1 MSTREKGT
9 DGEPIPGREQADGLR
24 ASPCPMRSNF
34 RDHSANERTY
44 LAWIRTSIGLM
55 AFGFLLE
62 KFTLFL
68 DYLRLALNQPAA
80 TQEPATQEPAT
91 RLIGLAFLTL
101 GAIMIG
107 MAALRYRLYARQID
121 TPELEKTNF
130 ILLDTILGACLSGAG
145 ILLGLYLALRIA
157 L

>member
-1 MSTREKGT
+1 
-9 DGEPIPGREQADGLR
+9 
-24 ASPCPMRSNF
+24 MRRNF
-34 RDHSANERTY
+34 GDHSANERTF
-44 LAWIRTSIGLM
+44 LAWVRTSIGLM

-68 DYLRLALNQPAA
+68 DYLRLALNQPP
-80 TQEPATQEPAT
+80 TNQEPATK
-91 RLIGLAFLTL
+91 LIGLAFLTL

-121 TPELEKTNF
+121 SPELERSSF
-130 ILLDTILGACLSGAG
+130 VLLDTILGACLAGAG

-157 L
+157 I

>member
-1 MSTREKGT
+1 
-9 DGEPIPGREQADGLR
+9 
-24 ASPCPMRSNF
+24 MRRNF
-34 RDHSANERTY
+34 GDHSANERTY

-68 DYLRLALNQPAA
+68 DYLRLALNQPA
-80 TQEPATQEPAT
+80 TMQEPAT

-121 TPELEKTNF
+121 SPELEKSNF
-130 ILLDTILGACLSGAG
+130 VLFDTILGACLAGAG

>member
-1 MSTREKGT
+1 
-9 DGEPIPGREQADGLR
+9 
-24 ASPCPMRSNF
+24 MRRNF
-34 RDHSANERTY
+34 GDHSANERTF

-68 DYLRLALNQPAA
+68 DYLRLALNQPP
-80 TQEPATQEPAT
+80 TTQEPAT

-101 GAIMIG
+101 GAVMIG

-121 TPELEKTNF
+121 SPELEKSNF
-130 ILLDTILGACLSGAG
+130 VLLDTILGACLAGAG

>member
-1 MSTREKGT
+1 
-9 DGEPIPGREQADGLR
+9 
-24 ASPCPMRSNF
+24 
-34 RDHSANERTY
+34 
-44 LAWIRTSIGLM
+44 M

-68 DYLRLALNQPAA
+68 DYLRLALNQPGT
-80 TQEPATQEPAT
+80 TQEPATMQESAT

-121 TPELEKTNF
+121 SPELEKSNF
-130 ILLDTILGACLSGAG
+130 VLFDTILGACLAGAG
-145 ILLGLYLALRIA
+145 ILLGLYLALRVA

>member
-1 MSTREKGT
+1 
-9 DGEPIPGREQADGLR
+9 
-24 ASPCPMRSNF
+24 MRKNF
-34 RDHSANERTY
+34 GDHSANERTF
-44 LAWIRTSIGLM
+44 LAWVRTSIGLM

-68 DYLRLALNQPAA
+68 SYLRLALNQPAA
-80 TQEPATQEPAT
+80 AQEPAT

-121 TPELEKTNF
+121 SPELEKSSF
-130 ILLDTILGACLSGAG
+130 VLLDTILGACLAGAG
-145 ILLGLYLALRIA
+145 ILLGLYLALGIA

>member
-1 MSTREKGT
+1 
-9 DGEPIPGREQADGLR
+9 
-24 ASPCPMRSNF
+24 
-34 RDHSANERTY
+34 
-44 LAWIRTSIGLM
+44 M

-68 DYLRLALNQPAA
+68 DYLRLALNQPA
-80 TQEPATQEPAT
+80 TMQEPAT

-121 TPELEKTNF
+121 SPELEKSNF
-130 ILLDTILGACLSGAG
+130 VLFDTILGACLAGAG

>member
-1 MSTREKGT
+1 
-9 DGEPIPGREQADGLR
+9 
-24 ASPCPMRSNF
+24 MRKNF
-34 RDHSANERTY
+34 GDHSANERTF
-44 LAWIRTSIGLM
+44 LAWVRTSIGLM

-68 DYLRLALNQPAA
+68 DYLRLALNQPPAA
-80 TQEPATQEPAT
+80 PEPAT

-121 TPELEKTNF
+121 SPELEKSSF
-130 ILLDTILGACLSGAG
+130 VLLDTILGACLAGAG
-145 ILLGLYLALRIA
+145 ILLGLYLALGIT